1 MEKVANLVMNERQ
14 AALIVDLVQVGQ
26 AVLTLDAG
34 LIRNATEKLHSAYQN
49 NQYSVDEVIW
59 SNEKMGDIVKVFRH
73 NSN

>member
-59 SNEKMGDIVKVFRH
+59 SNEKMGDIVEVFRH